1 MKNKKFV
8 TVLLFIGAIGCVVIG
23 SAANIRAVQFAL
35 EGLDFMDMSYLS
47 SMFLFIG
54 GLFQLAVLAL
64 LISDM
69 N

>member
-1 MKNKKFV
+1 MKNKKFI

-23 SAANIRAVQFAL
+23 SAASIRATQFAL
-35 EGLDFMDMSYLS
+35 EGLDFLDMSYLS

-54 GLFQLAVLAL
+54 GLFELSVIAL